1 MLLCFDRFGMMQE
14 ICVLGAAIGSM
25 NTAAILVYRFKLN
38 ESLAAKMV
46 AIGIPLS
53 LPLIYIIH
61 LLLQQIN

>member
-1 MLLCFDRFGMMQE
+1 MMQE

-38 ESLAAKMV
+38 EVLAAKMV

-53 LPLIYIIH
+53 LPLVYIIH
-61 LLLQQIN
+61 LLLQKFN